1 MQKSNKTVKTLK
13 SIVIVI
19 ALPLTM
25 FLIMEL
31 LAYSIKGTHVIN
43 SGLDIKNLIRG
54 AGISAAIAFALS
66 MNLTSG
72 RMDLSLGSQRVVSTI
87 LGGFLAYRLGLTGVW
102 MLLFVVLFGVIFGG
116 LVGILF
122 VTLRI
127 PPMVLGIG
135 MACIYEC
142 IGFAISD
149 GVGLRLV
156 GNDGVAILADANF
169 TIGVLVII
177 SILMFI
183 LMSYTKFSYN
193 FRAVR
198 GSQNI
203 ARNSGINVFVNV
215 AICYTIAGALVAVSG
230 LLDAAF
236 TGSMTASM
244 GLTSNG
250 SVMAN
255 MFVMMIGCAFLS
267 KYANQSIGIISAAI
281 TIKIFSMGLTAFNVS
296 DAMNGCINMAL
307 FIAFLVYQSNSHVF
321 KQMKFD
327 KERVEQARQ
336 FKNKRIAMSQ
346 SISI

>member
-13 SIVIVI
+13 SVAIVI
-19 ALPLTM
+19 ALPLAM

-31 LAYSIKGTHVIN
+31 LTYSLKGTHVI
-43 SGLDIKNLIRG
+43 SSALDIKNLIRG

-72 RMDLSLGSQRVVSTI
+72 RMDLSLGAQRVVSTI
-87 LGGFLAYRLGLTGVW
+87 LGGFLAQRLGLTGIW
-102 MLLFVVLFGVIFGG
+102 MLLFVVVFGIIFGAI
-116 LVGILF
+116 VGILF

-142 IGFAISD
+142 IGFALSD

-156 GNDGVAILADANF
+156 GNQGSAILANANF
-169 TIGVLVII
+169 TIGVLTII
-177 SILMFI
+177 AVLMFI
-183 LMSYTKFSYN
+183 LMSCTKFSYN

-198 GSQNI
+198 GSQKI
-203 ARNSGINVFVNV
+203 ARNSGIKVFVNV
-215 AICYTIAGALVAVSG
+215 AICYTVAGALVAVSG

-236 TGSMTASM
+236 TGSMSASM

-255 MFVMMIGCAFLS
+255 MFPMMIGCTFLS
-267 KYANQSIGIISAAI
+267 KYVNQSVGIISAAV
-281 TIKIFSMGLTAFNVS
+281 TIRIFSMGLTAFSVS
-296 DAMNGCINMAL
+296 DAMSGCINMAL
-307 FIAFLVYQSNSHVF
+307 FIGFLVYQSNSHVF
-321 KQMKFD
+321 KQAKAD
-327 KERVEQARQ
+327 KERIEQARQ
-336 FKNKRIAMSQ
+336 LKRSRLAVAETL
-346 SISI
+346 SI